1 MKEHIDVL
9 ANAKE
14 ILEAVKTGVLLVTK
28 DGEKVN
34 AMTISWGALG
44 IDWRHPTFTTYVRE
58 SRFTKGILDKTG
70 VFNIAIGAGEDAKK
84 VLGVCGSK
92 SGRDMEKVKE
102 CGLTLVGG
110 EVTGVLVPRIIKEN
124 GEVTGVP
131 AIEEFP
137 LTLECKVVFKELKD
151 PMAMTAANRE
161 QFYPETD
168 GKRDNHIIY
177 EGEIVAAYRV
187 K

>member
-1 MKEHIDVL
+1 MKEQIDVL

-28 DGEKVN
+28 GGEKVN

-58 SRFTKGILDKTG
+58 SRFTKGFLDKTG
-70 VFNIAIGAGEDAKK
+70 EFNIAIGAGEAAKK

-92 SGRDMEKVKE
+92 SGRDMDKIKE
-102 CGLTLVGG
+102 CGLTLVEP
-110 EVTGVLVPRIIKEN
+110 EVTN
-124 GEVTGVP
+124 VP
-131 AIEEFP
+131 AIKEFP

-161 QFYPETD
+161 TFYPETD
-168 GKRDNHIIY
+168 GKRDNHVIY

-187 K
+187 KE

>member
-1 MKEHIDVL
+1 MKEHSDGL
-9 ANAKE
+9 AKAKE

-70 VFNIAIGAGEDAKK
+70 VFNIAIGAGEQAKK
-84 VLGVCGSK
+84 ILGVCGSK
-92 SGRDMEKVKE
+92 SGRDMDKVKE
-102 CGLTLVGG
+102 CGLTLVD
-110 EVTGVLVPRIIKEN
+110 

-177 EGEIVAAYRV
+177 EGEIVAAYQV

>member
-92 SGRDMEKVKE
+92 SGRDMDKVKE
-102 CGLTLVGG
+102 CGLMLVD
-110 EVTGVLVPRIIKEN
+110 

>member
-44 IDWRHPTFTTYVRE
+44 IDWRHPTLTTYVRE

-70 VFNIAIGAGEDAKK
+70 VFTIAIGAGEDAKK
-84 VLGVCGSK
+84 VLGVGGAK
-92 SGRDMEKVKE
+92 SGRDMDKVKE
-102 CGLTLVGG
+102 CGLTLVD
-110 EVTGVLVPRIIKEN
+110 

>member
-1 MKEHIDVL
+1 MKEQIDVL

-14 ILEAVKTGVLLVTK
+14 ILESVKTGVLLVTK

-58 SRFTKGILDKTG
+58 SRFTKGLLDKTG
-70 VFNIAIGAGEDAKK
+70 VFNIAIGAGEQAKK

-92 SGRDMEKVKE
+92 SGRDMDKVKE
-102 CGLTLVGG
+102 CGLTLVEP
-110 EVTGVLVPRIIKEN
+110 EVN
-124 GEVTGVP
+124 DVP
-131 AIEEFP
+131 AIQEFP
-137 LTLECKVVFKELKD
+137 LTLECKVVFKQQKD
-151 PMAMTAANRE
+151 PMAMTRENRE

>member
-70 VFNIAIGAGEDAKK
+70 VFNIAIGAGEQAKK
-84 VLGVCGSK
+84 ILGVCGSK
-92 SGRDMEKVKE
+92 SGRDMDKVKE
-102 CGLTLVGG
+102 YGLTLVD
-110 EVTGVLVPRIIKEN
+110 

-177 EGEIVAAYRV
+177 EGEIVAAYQV